1 MNISPGLRKV
11 GKFLI
16 DFVELY
22 VPIVAFSTLFIS
34 FMTQIVARYF
44 FKPLI
49 WPEEL
54 SLICYVWVALLGG
67 LYAKRD
73 NSHVA
78 FTMIYDA
85 VKPRTQ
91 TWMRIAGNSLLLIA
105 FVAALYPSWAYVLFM
120 SYKHS
125 DALKISMTLAYFP
138 FVVFLIDISI
148 RLMIDI
154 VQDLKLLQK
163 GETA

>member
-1 MNISPGLRKV
+1 MSISPGIKKA
-11 GKFLI
+11 GKFIIDLI
-16 DFVELY
+16 ELY
-22 VPIVAFSTLFIS
+22 VPIVTFSTLFIS
-34 FMTQIVARYF
+34 FMTQIVARYL

-54 SLICYVWVALLGG
+54 SLMCFVWTALLGG

-78 FTMIYDA
+78 FSMIYDA
-85 VKPRTQ
+85 VKPRAQ
-91 TWMRIAGNSLLLIA
+91 TWMRIVGNGLLLFA
-105 FVAALYPSWAYVLFM
+105 FAAALYPSWEYVIFM

-125 DALKISMTLAYFP
+125 DALKISMTVAYFP
-138 FVVFLIDISI
+138 FVVFLVDISI
-148 RLMIDI
+148 RLAIDV
-154 VQDLKLLQK
+154 VQDIKLLRK

>member
-1 MNISPGLRKV
+1 MSIPPRLRKT
-11 GKFLI
+11 GKFFVDLI
-16 DFVELY
+16 ELY
-22 VPIVAFSTLFIS
+22 VPIVAFCTLFIS

-54 SLICYVWVALLGG
+54 SLICFVWVALLGG

-78 FTMIYDA
+78 FGMVYDA
-85 VKPRTQ
+85 VKPKTQ
-91 TWMRIAGNSLLLIA
+91 AWMRIAGNGLLIVA
-105 FVAALYPSWAYVLFM
+105 FIGALYPSFTYVTFM
-120 SYKHS
+120 GYKHS

-138 FVVFLIDISI
+138 FVVFLADMIIRLAIDLVRDISSL
-148 RLMIDI
+148 R
-154 VQDLKLLQK
+154 K
-163 GETA
+163 GEIQ